1 MFAVQDRGTHALLTG
16 LGFHRVQWVGDTR
29 YDRVLELSQAP
40 FENSVLE
47 SFTECLY
54 AQNGRINRPVL
65 VAGSTWDADHRLL
78 VEALQAQRLSALNNP
93 AALVWKLVL
102 VPHEWNEEH
111 RKSLHQM
118 LRNHGSSLK
127 VLFYS
132 EVYED
137 RSLLVDAQEADV
149 LVVDQTG
156 LLSRMYRMGKAAW
169 IGGGFGAG
177 IHNILE
183 AAVYGL
189 PVAFGPRYQT
199 FPEAV
204 TLVEERMAFP
214 INAQGK
220 QGVMDLLAFLQKAGA
235 YTPDLHQQIKDRIAA
250 ESGAVQRIL
259 DLTP

>member
-1 MFAVQDRGTHALLTG
+1 
-16 LGFHRVQWVGDTR
+16 
-29 YDRVLELSQAP
+29 
-40 FENSVLE
+40 
-47 SFTECLY
+47 
-54 AQNGRINRPVL
+54 
-65 VAGSTWDADHRLL
+65 
-78 VEALQAQRLSALNNP
+78 
-93 AALVWKLVL
+93 
-102 VPHEWNEEH
+102 
-111 RKSLHQM
+111 M
-118 LRNHGSSLK
+118 LRNHGPSLK

-132 EVYED
+132 EVCED
-137 RSLLVDAQEADV
+137 RSLLDDSQEADV